1 MRDPEWWL
9 MLLRA
14 PPLGEGAGRLG
25 TIVERTLRAPVAAF
39 LSVLLILPA
48 ATLAAKPAKDG
59 PNVPTFIEE
68 TATAGLDH
76 RYDGEFQ
83 FFTGGGVAVLDCDD
97 DARPDLFIA
106 GGAEPAGL
114 YRNASRVGGAL
125 AFSPVASTAT
135 DLTEVTGAY
144 PIDIDSDDIVDLA
157 LLRRGE
163 NVLLRGL
170 GDCAFERANEAWG
183 FDGGDGWTVSFSAKW
198 DPGAVLPTLAV
209 GDYLTI
215 VEYPEVPDCAAVALH
230 RPAADGSGY
239 GAPEELLPGYCPLSV
254 LFSDW
259 DRSGRRD
266 LRVTND
272 RQYYPP
278 TEGEDQLWR
287 VEPSRAPE
295 AWTREEGWQQLQL
308 EGMGIASDDISGDGY
323 PEYYLSS
330 MADNKLMTLADGP
343 ARPDFRNMALDSG
356 VSAAQPSAGGEHLP
370 STSWHAE
377 FDDVN
382 NDGSLDLYV
391 AKGNIEAMPD
401 HAMKDPSE
409 LFLGRPNGTF
419 VPAAKAAGILHYDR
433 TRGAALTDLNLDGLL
448 DLVEVNR
455 REPVRLW
462 RNVGDGTA
470 AKPRAMGHWL
480 AVELAQPGP
489 NTDAIGAWI
498 EVERAGQTAVREV
511 TVGGGHAGGQL
522 GPVHFGL
529 GSADAARVRVT
540 WPDGQVGDWMDV
552 AADQRLRI
560 ERGGDQPV
568 VLPDPEG

>member
-1 MRDPEWWL
+1 MRQ
-9 MLLRA
+9 LRPA
-14 PPLGEGAGRLG
+14 LVV
-25 TIVERTLRAPVAAF
+25 T
-39 LSVLLILPA
+39 LLIVSLAMPGA
-48 ATLAAKPAKDG
+48 AVAAKPLKG
-59 PNVPTFIEE
+59 QPRVPTFVEE
-68 TATAGLDH
+68 TATSGLDH
-76 RYDGEFQ
+76 RYDGEYQ

-114 YRNASRVGGAL
+114 YRNESAVGGTL
-125 AFSPVASTAT
+125 AFSQVAAEAT

-157 LLRRGE
+157 VLRRGE

-183 FDGGDGWTVSFSAKW
+183 FEGGDGWTVSFSAKW
-198 DPGAVLPTLAV
+198 DPGAALPTLAT

-215 VEYPEVPDCAAVALH
+215 VEYPEVPDCAGVSLH
-230 RPAADGSGY
+230 RPTAEGDRY
-239 GAPEELLPGYCPLSV
+239 GVPEELLPGYCPLSL

-259 DRSGRRD
+259 DRAGRRD
-266 LRVTND
+266 LRVSND

-278 TEGEDQLWR
+278 QEGEEQLWR
-287 VEPSRAPE
+287 VEPGEAPS
-295 AWTREEGWQQLQL
+295 AWTHEEGWQPVRL
-308 EGMGIASDDISGDGY
+308 EGMSIATAELTGDDY

-330 MADNKLMTLADGP
+330 MADNKLMTLAQGP
-343 ARPDFRNMALDSG
+343 GRPDFENIALDRG
-356 VSAAQPSAGGEHLP
+356 VTAAQPYAGGERLP

-382 NDGSLDLYV
+382 NDGALDLYV
-391 AKGNIEAMPD
+391 AKGNVEAMPD

-409 LFLGRPNGTF
+409 LLLQGRDGTF
-419 VPAAKAAGILHYDR
+419 ERAAKAAGIQHFDR
-433 TRGAALTDLNLDGLL
+433 TRGAALADLNLDGLL

-462 RNVGDGTA
+462 RNVGAGTA
-470 AKPRAMGHWL
+470 GKPRAMGHWL
-480 AVELAQPGP
+480 SIELAQPAP
-489 NTDAIGAWI
+489 NVDAVGAWL
-498 EVERAGQTAVREV
+498 EAEWDGGRLLREA
-511 TVGGGHAGGQL
+511 TIGGGHAGGEQ
-522 GPVHFGL
+522 GPIHVGL

-540 WPDGQVGDWMDV
+540 WPDGEVSEWVDV

-560 ERGGDQPV
+560 ERGMDQPV
-568 VLPDPEG
+568 LLADPEG